1 MLHLDIEQNSKFK
14 DVKDMSIKVTVLSK
28 IDNYASS
35 KGLGATVTF
44 IGIYLGIIFL
54 ITSAAILAL
63 KELSESTDNIERY
76 SILRK
81 IGASNEMINRALF
94 MQIGIFFML
103 PLLLAVIH
111 SIFGLQFADIILS
124 TFGRMSILPSITV
137 TAVVI
142 VLIYGGYF
150 LITYFSSKNII
161 REK

>member
-1 MLHLDIEQNSKFK
+1 
-14 DVKDMSIKVTVLSK
+14 
-28 IDNYASS
+28 
-35 KGLGATVTF
+35 
-44 IGIYLGIIFL
+44 
-54 ITSAAILAL
+54 
-63 KELSESTDNIERY
+63 
-76 SILRK
+76 
-81 IGASNEMINRALF
+81 

-124 TFGRMSILPSITV
+124 TFGHMSILPSITV